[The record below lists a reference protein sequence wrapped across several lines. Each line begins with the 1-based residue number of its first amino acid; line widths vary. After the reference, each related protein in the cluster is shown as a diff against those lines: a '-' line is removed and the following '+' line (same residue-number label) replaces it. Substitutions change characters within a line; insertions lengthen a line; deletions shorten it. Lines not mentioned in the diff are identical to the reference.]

1 MQLWGVDFTC
11 APSARKPGVVALG
24 SRSGGVVRLQQLRL
38 LPRLADFEALLQD
51 SGPWLGAFDFPF
63 GLPRAFVQAQ
73 RLGETAADVI
83 AEVQRRCPTRMDF
96 RALVDSWGNT
106 QPAGRRL
113 LHRATDT
120 AMDGAR
126 STSPLQTRYVPVGFM
141 YYEGFSR
148 LVKAGV
154 QAPGLVSGDANRV
167 ALEGY
172 PGLLAHQLIA
182 RRSYKNDASHE
193 RLMARKDIVEAL
205 EQGRT
210 PLGLRLK
217 LTPAQAGDL
226 VADAQGDKLD
236 AVLCLMQAAWAQT
249 QPRLA
254 QPAQVDAVEGWI
266 TGAAVH
272 TGTAADTRSDAI
284 AGAAASTRAA

>member
-1 MQLWGVDFTC
+1 MDFTC
-11 APSARKPGVVALG
+11 APAARKPSVVALG
-24 SRSGGVVRLQQLRL
+24 SCTGAVLRLQQLLL
-38 LPRLADFEALLQD
+38 LPRMADFDALLHRL
-51 SGPWLGAFDFPF
+51 GPWLGAFDFPF

-73 RLGETAADVI
+73 QLGDTAAGVI
-83 AEVQRRCPTRMDF
+83 AEVHRRCATRMDF
-96 RALVDSWGNT
+96 RALIDSFGNT
-106 QPAGRRL
+106 QPAGQRL
-113 LHRATDT
+113 LHRATDV
-120 AMDGAR
+120 AMLGVR

-154 QAPGLVSGDANRV
+154 HLPALVDGDAQRV
-167 ALEGY
+167 AIEGY

-182 RRSYKNDASHE
+182 RRSYKNDNSAE

-217 LTPAQAGDL
+217 LSPAQAGEL

-254 QPAQVDAVEGWI
+254 QPATVDAVEGWI
-266 TGAAVH
+266 TGA
-272 TGTAADTRSDAI
+272 GSAADLRWVDACSMPPRRLI
-284 AGAAASTRAA
+284 RI